1 MQMQRCAVRP
11 SSKFMALAMIATLTT
26 LSACSDEDGPA
37 SATSSLIMPPIM
49 NTRPATFMCEVS
61 GSVVMRPVGEDGKA
75 ITLATRSSDYRLRLM
90 PADQGRKY
98 SDGQTVF
105 WVNGENAR
113 LLVTGQEAAEECKQ
127 R

>member
-1 MQMQRCAVRP
+1 
-11 SSKFMALAMIATLTT
+11 MALAMIAALTT

-37 SATSSLIMPPIM
+37 STTSSLIMPPIM
-49 NTRPATFMCEVS
+49 NTRPATFVCDAA
-61 GSVVMRPVGEDGKA
+61 GSVVMRPVGEDGKS
-75 ITLATRSSDYRLRLM
+75 ITLATRSSDYRLRLV
-90 PADQGRKY
+90 PAEQGRKY

-113 LLVTGQEAAEECKQ
+113 LLIEGQEAAEDCKQ